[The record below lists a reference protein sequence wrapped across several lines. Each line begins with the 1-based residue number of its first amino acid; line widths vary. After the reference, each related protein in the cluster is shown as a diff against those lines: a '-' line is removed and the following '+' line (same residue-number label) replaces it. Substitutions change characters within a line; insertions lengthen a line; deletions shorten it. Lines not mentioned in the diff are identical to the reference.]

1 VCAKSQSGYFFDAWN
16 VTSGSA
22 TIQAAQMET
31 TLVIVNSDATIKARF
46 VEAGS
51 VRLTGISSG
60 AYVYSN
66 ATSGWVGKLVK
77 TGSGIINSIK
87 PGIMTIAI
95 SEEGKRTEYVT
106 ITVPEG
112 SELTDTIELHDASPL
127 IFGSE
132 TVVKIAGKDVTIG
145 PDESV
150 ACDDLDRDGDRDL
163 AILRGNGDVEL
174 YETRNTEFSL
184 KKIVSTKISDANCLR
199 VADLNSD
206 GFPDLLIS
214 SSANGIM
221 HIPGCGSFCFR
232 DTVITLKTG
241 GCTGFSIVNYQQ
253 TTLPVFAIGK
263 PDGTVVI
270 DNKNIEACDGSVI
283 DVGSDAK
290 PLFIDLS
297 GDGKDDMVLID
308 STGIVVWF
316 RYDPSGDTC
325 FKAMGP
331 VNANGKS
338 IECMVSGTISFVYG
352 DEGELPEMLYAGK
365 DGVLRRITA
374 QLRGDFDGDGTVG
387 FSDYMLFVNAWNL
400 SETDT
405 TWVPLANMTI
415 TAGEQ
420 KIDFADYLLFVGS
433 WGKIK

>member
-1 VCAKSQSGYFFDAWN
+1 
-16 VTSGSA
+16 
-22 TIQAAQMET
+22 MET

-184 KKIVSTKISDANCLR
+184 KKIVSTKISDANCFVSLEYDTSKVR
-199 VADLNSD
+199 MIGVLNHLP
-206 GFPDLLIS
+206 GK
-214 SSANGIM
+214 SAFIES
-221 HIPGCGSFCFR
+221 CG
-232 DTVITLKTG
+232 
-241 GCTGFSIVNYQQ
+241 
-253 TTLPVFAIGK
+253 GK
-263 PDGTVVI
+263 AGPLMVVPN
-270 DNKNIEACDGSVI
+270 DRGSVEI
-283 DVGSDAK
+283 AAGIADRIQRSCQPLENDAQ
-290 PLFIDLS
+290 
-297 GDGKDDMVLID
+297 
-308 STGIVVWF
+308 
-316 RYDPSGDTC
+316 R
-325 FKAMGP
+325 
-331 VNANGKS
+331 
-338 IECMVSGTISFVYG
+338 
-352 DEGELPEMLYAGK
+352 
-365 DGVLRRITA
+365 
-374 QLRGDFDGDGTVG
+374 
-387 FSDYMLFVNAWNL
+387 
-400 SETDT
+400 
-405 TWVPLANMTI
+405 
-415 TAGEQ
+415 
-420 KIDFADYLLFVGS
+420 
-433 WGKIK
+433 